1 MKEKATK
8 FQEGAKTQAD
18 FAAYAKESGYEAV
31 TKTFDADDVDP
42 SEVLIK
48 EVDKLKAGEMTGV
61 VEAPSGYYVAKV
73 TSVLDRKATDEKKQ
87 TIIAERE
94 NKKYEELVDKFLKD
108 TKIDVDNKEWKK
120 ISFSKQRV
128 TLKTVEQQESTEQK

>member
-1 MKEKATK
+1 
-8 FQEGAKTQAD
+8 
-18 FAAYAKESGYEAV
+18 
-31 TKTFDADDVDP
+31 
-42 SEVLIK
+42 
-48 EVDKLKAGEMTGV
+48 MTGV

-128 TLKTVEQQESTEQK
+128 TLKKVEQQEQKEQK

>member
-1 MKEKATK
+1 
-8 FQEGAKTQAD
+8 
-18 FAAYAKESGYEAV
+18 
-31 TKTFDADDVDP
+31 
-42 SEVLIK
+42 
-48 EVDKLKAGEMTGV
+48 MTGV

>member
-1 MKEKATK
+1 M
-8 FQEGAKTQAD
+8 
-18 FAAYAKESGYEAV
+18 
-31 TKTFDADDVDP
+31 
-42 SEVLIK
+42 
-48 EVDKLKAGEMTGV
+48 
-61 VEAPSGYYVAKV
+61 